1 MDQIKELLPKIKQ
14 HSFWVMAIGILVMT
28 LVSWW
33 YSTGSLK
40 ADQEKQAADIK
51 QKFDGV
57 KNIRSANQLHPNDSV
72 KAGMDDLIAKYAY
85 EIEQGWNKQYEQQ
98 AKVLVW
104 PPK

>member
-33 YSTGSLK
+33 YSTGNLK

-51 QKFDGV
+51 SKFEGV

-72 KAGMDDLIAKYAY
+72 KQGMDDLITRYAY
-85 EIEQGWNKQYEQQ
+85 EIQLGWEAQYKQQE
-98 AKVLVW
+98 KV
-104 PPK
+104 